1 MILVCKKMQGKLKVQ
16 FPRMAEQAIRISPGN
31 EATVGSVDLINSQYR
46 DAVIDAMLCIH
57 CLDEL
62 PDVI

>member
-1 MILVCKKMQGKLKVQ
+1 MKVQ

-31 EATVGSVDLINSQYR
+31 ERTVGSVDLMNSQYR
-46 DAVIDAMLCIH
+46 DTVIDDMLCIH

-62 PDVI
+62 PNVI